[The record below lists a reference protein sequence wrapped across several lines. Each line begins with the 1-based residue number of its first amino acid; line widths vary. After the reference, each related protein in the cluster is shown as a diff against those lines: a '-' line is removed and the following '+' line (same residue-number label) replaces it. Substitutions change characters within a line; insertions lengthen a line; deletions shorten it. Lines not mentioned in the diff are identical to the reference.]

1 MKWSIWATQ
10 FHSFDDQLHIWNW
23 SKSITYMKWIMKL
36 IMKFHWKPLGKQWN
50 GCCSI
55 SFKTLRKTM
64 KWALLHLTITFIN
77 YIHRVGRVT
86 NVMKLYRKPL
96 GLQYNYIIAITLMKC
111 EMPHPRNE
119 IVCGVMTSI
128 SLKTLRKTMKW
139 GLLNFIEN
147 P

>member
-1 MKWSIWATQ
+1 M
-10 FHSFDDQLHIWNW
+10 DNEND
-23 SKSITYMKWIMKL
+23 
-36 IMKFHWKPLGKQWN
+36 N
-50 GCCSI
+50 GI
-55 SFKTLRKTM
+55 SLKTLRKTM
-64 KWALLHLTITFIN
+64 KWTLLHLTITFIN
-77 YIHRVGRVT
+77 YIHRVDRVT

-128 SLKTLRKTMKW
+128 SLKTLRETMKW